1 MCRSSGTTSLRQVAM
16 VFCCVLVLRCTHLS
30 ISHCMQ
36 VGDVARAADFTFD
49 SQAVRWLDPPVQLHH
64 GDILSS
70 TCLYSSEERTQPTLG
85 GLASSDE
92 MCLVFLIVTPGN
104 CSALPSV
111 LHLVHTHFDVTPQ
124 CVARSNTRQ
133 CVHATLMSAA
143 CP

>member
-1 MCRSSGTTSLRQVAM
+1 MYRSSGTKALRLVRM
-16 VFCCVLVLRCTHLS
+16 VFCYVLVLRCTHLS

-36 VGDVARAADFTFD
+36 VGDVARRADYTFD
-49 SQAVRWLDPPVQLHH
+49 SQAVRWLNPPVQLHH

-70 TCLYSSEERTQPTLG
+70 TCLYSSERTKPTVG

-92 MCLVFLIVTPGN
+92 MCLVFFIVIPGN

-111 LHLVHTHFDVTPQ
+111 LHLVHTDFDVIPHR
-124 CVARSNTRQ
+124 VARSNTRQ
-133 CVHATLMSAA
+133 CIHATMISAA